1 VARPAILDPA
11 LRLPLV
17 TRGLRLE
24 LLTVGWNVIEAAVA
38 IGAALLAGS
47 VALLGFGA
55 DSVVESLSGLV
66 LIWRL
71 RAEATG
77 SADEDDIERVEN
89 RAAPL
94 GGIAF
99 LGLAAYVAFDGVSAI
114 VQGER
119 PDPSPIG
126 VAVTALSIPVMLW
139 LAGAKRRV
147 GKALGSR
154 ALVADAM
161 QTQAC
166 WYLSVVTLVGLVV
179 NALFG
184 AWWADPVAGLG
195 VAVLL
200 VREGMEAIRGEED
213 DDEDDDDEDDDEDD
227 DGDDD
232 NDEGHDADDDERVD
246 GDVERAAVVR
256 PHDSGAGG

>member
-77 SADEDDIERVEN
+77 SADEDDIERVEK
-89 RAAPL
+89 RAEQL
-94 GGIAF
+94 VGIAF
-99 LGLAAYVAFDGVSAI
+99 LVLAAYVAFDGVSAL

-200 VREGMEAIRGEED
+200 VREGMEAIRGEDDDDDED
-213 DDEDDDDEDDDEDD
+213 DDEDDDDEDD
-227 DGDDD
+227 
-232 NDEGHDADDDERVD
+232 DEGHDADDDERVD
-246 GDVERAAVVR
+246 GDVERATVVR